1 MDEWKKVK
9 LGDICQTNLETYSLS
24 EKWDFV
30 NYLDTGSLTKNVV
43 SEYQEIDLQN
53 DKLPS
58 RARRK
63 ISVNDILYSTVR
75 PNQEHYGI
83 VKEVVPNMLVSTGFT
98 VISVNQ
104 ELADSDFIY
113 YCLTQREVIE
123 HLQAIGEQSTS
134 AYPSIKP
141 TDIENLELFLPSL
154 NEQREIASVLRALDD
169 KIENNRKINH
179 HLEQMAQAIFKSW
192 FIDFEPFGGV
202 KPFDWQEGVF
212 SEIVSSTLS
221 GDWGKE
227 NPMGNYQK
235 KVYCMR
241 GADLPEITFGNKGKM
256 PVRYILPKNFINKQL
271 TANNIV
277 IEISGGSPTQSTG
290 RCALITQS
298 LLDRYECDMVC
309 TNFCRAIKP
318 KEGYSEFIYYYWRY
332 LYEHNVMFLYENGTT
347 GIKNLDISSFL
358 ENEKIIIPTLN
369 SVHIFS
375 NIVQKLRNTIATNGL
390 EIEKL
395 TNLRDTL
402 LPKLLSGE
410 ISVNQATK

>member
-154 NEQREIASVLRALDD
+154 NEQREIASVLRVLDD

-179 HLEQMAQAIFKSW
+179 HLEQIALSIFNKHFGKAETTNKLGDFFPVITGKKDANVAKGGKYPFFSCSQNISYTDNYSFDNKAILLAGNGDFNVKIYDGKFEAYQRTYVLIPNNDEQFGYLYYAIKHFLNDITSGYRGSVIK
-192 FIDFEPFGGV
+192 FITKGSIESFNIFMTD
-202 KPFDWQEGVF
+202 D
-212 SEIVSSTLS
+212 
-221 GDWGKE
+221 
-227 NPMGNYQK
+227 K
-235 KVYCMR
+235 KV
-241 GADLPEITFGNKGKM
+241 LSLF
-256 PVRYILPKNFINKQL
+256 
-271 TANNIV
+271 NIFV
-277 IEISGGSPTQSTG
+277 
-290 RCALITQS
+290 
-298 LLDRYECDMVC
+298 
-309 TNFCRAIKP
+309 
-318 KEGYSEFIYYYWRY
+318 
-332 LYEHNVMFLYENGTT
+332 
-347 GIKNLDISSFL
+347 
-358 ENEKIIIPTLN
+358 EKIA
-369 SVHIFS
+369 S
-375 NIVQKLRNTIATNGL
+375 NNKETQELV
-390 EIEKL
+390 
-395 TNLRDTL
+395 NLRDTL

>member
-30 NYLDTGSLTKNVV
+30 NYLDTGSLTKNIV

-179 HLEQMAQAIFKSW
+179 HLEKMAQAIFKSW

-235 KVYCMR
+235 MVYCMR

-256 PVRYILPKNFINKQL
+256 PVRYILPKNFTNKQL

-298 LLDRYECDMVC
+298 LLERYECDMVC

-369 SVHIFS
+369 SVHKFS

-410 ISVNQATK
+410 ISVNQVTK

>member
-43 SEYQEIDLQN
+43 SEYQEINLPN

-104 ELADSDFIY
+104 EFADSDFIY
-113 YCLTQREVIE
+113 YCLTRREVIE

-154 NEQREIASVLRALDD
+154 NEQGEIASVLRVLDD

-179 HLEQMAQAIFKSW
+179 HLVA
-192 FIDFEPFGGV
+192 
-202 KPFDWQEGVF
+202 
-212 SEIVSSTLS
+212 
-221 GDWGKE
+221 
-227 NPMGNYQK
+227 
-235 KVYCMR
+235 
-241 GADLPEITFGNKGKM
+241 
-256 PVRYILPKNFINKQL
+256 
-271 TANNIV
+271 
-277 IEISGGSPTQSTG
+277 
-290 RCALITQS
+290 
-298 LLDRYECDMVC
+298 
-309 TNFCRAIKP
+309 
-318 KEGYSEFIYYYWRY
+318 
-332 LYEHNVMFLYENGTT
+332 
-347 GIKNLDISSFL
+347 
-358 ENEKIIIPTLN
+358 
-369 SVHIFS
+369 
-375 NIVQKLRNTIATNGL
+375 
-390 EIEKL
+390 
-395 TNLRDTL
+395 
-402 LPKLLSGE
+402 
-410 ISVNQATK
+410 

>member
-154 NEQREIASVLRALDD
+154 NEQREIVSVLRVLDD

-179 HLEQMAQAIFKSW
+179 HLEEIALSIFNKHFGKAETTNKLGDFFPVITGKKDANVAKGGKYPFFSCSQNISYTDNYSFDNKAILLAGNGDFNVKIYDGKFEAYQRTYVLIPNNDEQFGYLYYAIKYFLNDITSGYRGSVIK
-192 FIDFEPFGGV
+192 FITKG
-202 KPFDWQEGVF
+202 
-212 SEIVSSTLS
+212 SI
-221 GDWGKE
+221 E
-227 NPMGNYQK
+227 NFNIFMTDDK
-235 KVYCMR
+235 KV
-241 GADLPEITFGNKGKM
+241 LSLFNIFVEKI
-256 PVRYILPKNFINKQL
+256 
-271 TANNIV
+271 ANNNK
-277 IEISGGSPTQSTG
+277 ETQEL
-290 RCALITQS
+290 A
-298 LLDRYECDMVC
+298 
-309 TNFCRAIKP
+309 
-318 KEGYSEFIYYYWRY
+318 
-332 LYEHNVMFLYENGTT
+332 
-347 GIKNLDISSFL
+347 
-358 ENEKIIIPTLN
+358 
-369 SVHIFS
+369 
-375 NIVQKLRNTIATNGL
+375 
-390 EIEKL
+390 
-395 TNLRDTL
+395 NLRDTL

>member
-1 MDEWKKVK
+1 
-9 LGDICQTNLETYSLS
+9 
-24 EKWDFV
+24 
-30 NYLDTGSLTKNVV
+30 
-43 SEYQEIDLQN
+43 
-53 DKLPS
+53 
-58 RARRK
+58 
-63 ISVNDILYSTVR
+63 
-75 PNQEHYGI
+75 
-83 VKEVVPNMLVSTGFT
+83 
-98 VISVNQ
+98 
-104 ELADSDFIY
+104 
-113 YCLTQREVIE
+113 
-123 HLQAIGEQSTS
+123 
-134 AYPSIKP
+134 
-141 TDIENLELFLPSL
+141 
-154 NEQREIASVLRALDD
+154 
-169 KIENNRKINH
+169 
-179 HLEQMAQAIFKSW
+179 MAQAIFKSW

-235 KVYCMR
+235 MVYCMR

-256 PVRYILPKNFINKQL
+256 PVRYILPKNFTNKQL

-369 SVHIFS
+369 SVHKFS

>member
-192 FIDFEPFGGV
+192 FVDFEPFGGEMPSKWQT
-202 KPFDWQEGVF
+202 KPADCFFDISIGKTPPRKENWCF
-212 SEIVSSTLS
+212 SEDSKDVPWISIS
-221 GDWGKE
+221 DMGKE
-227 NPMGNYQK
+227 G
-235 KVYCMR
+235 
-241 GADLPEITFGNKGKM
+241 L
-256 PVRYILPKNFINKQL
+256 FINKTSEYL
-271 TANNIV
+271 TR
-277 IEISGGSPTQSTG
+277 E
-290 RCALITQS
+290 
-298 LLDRYECDMVC
+298 
-309 TNFCRAIKP
+309 AIDK
-318 KEGYSEFIYYYWRY
+318 F
-332 LYEHNVMFLYENGTT
+332 NV
-347 GIKNLDISSFL
+347 KVV
-358 ENEKIIIPTLN
+358 P
-369 SVHIFS
+369 
-375 NIVQKLRNTIATNGL
+375 QNTILLSFKLTIGRIAITNCKMSTN
-390 EIEKL
+390 EAIAHFKL
-395 TNLRDTL
+395 TNKHALEWLYCFLNNINYAELGNTSSIATAINSKIIKSMLITMPDSSSLSKFHKIAAPIFEEIRNNHGEIESLQNLRNIL

-410 ISVNQATK
+410 IPVNQATK

>member
-192 FIDFEPFGGV
+192 FVDFEPFGGV